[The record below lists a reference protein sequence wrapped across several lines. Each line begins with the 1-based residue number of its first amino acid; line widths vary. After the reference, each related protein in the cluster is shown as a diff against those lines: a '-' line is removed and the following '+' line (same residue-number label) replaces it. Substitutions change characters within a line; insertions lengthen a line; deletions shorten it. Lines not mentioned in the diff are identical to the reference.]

1 MADTLRHREWLE
13 MAKKDIQGAEILF
26 EHDADNGIVCF
37 HCQQA
42 IEKSLKG
49 FLILVTGV
57 LQDGHSL
64 VKLCK
69 KSASHNSLFSDIL
82 KDMAF
87 VNTYYIETR
96 YPAEDPLLVSKEDA
110 AECMA
115 ISKKVVGMID
125 EIIKKNEL

>member
-1 MADTLRHREWLE
+1 LVDTLRHREWFE
-13 MAKKDIQGAEILF
+13 MAKKDMKSAEILF
-26 EHDADNGIVCF
+26 EHDADNGIICF

-42 IEKSLKG
+42 IEKSLNG
-49 FLILVTGV
+49 FLISVTGV

-69 KSASHNSLFSDIL
+69 KAASHNSLFSDML

-115 ISKKVVGMID
+115 ISKKVIVMIED
-125 EIIKKNEL
+125 IINKMQ

>member
-1 MADTLRHREWLE
+1 
-13 MAKKDIQGAEILF
+13 MAKKDIQGAEILL

-69 KSASHNSLFSDIL
+69 KAASHNSLFSNML

-96 YPAEDPLLVSKEDA
+96 YPAEDPLLISKEDA

-115 ISKKVVGMID
+115 ISKNVIGTIED
-125 EIIKKNEL
+125 IINEMR

>member
-1 MADTLRHREWLE
+1 MVDSVRHKEWFE
-13 MAKKDIQGAEILF
+13 MAKKDMRSAEILF

-42 IEKSLKG
+42 IEKYLKG
-49 FLILVTGV
+49 FLINVTGE
-57 LQDGHSL
+57 LHEGHNL

-69 KSASHNSLFSDIL
+69 KALAYNKALSEFI

-110 AECMA
+110 EECIKIA
-115 ISKKVVGMID
+115 IKVIERIQEVVNGS
-125 EIIKKNEL
+125 N

>member
-1 MADTLRHREWLE
+1 
-13 MAKKDIQGAEILF
+13 MAKKDLQSAEILF

-42 IEKSLKG
+42 IEKYLKG
-49 FLILVTGV
+49 FLINATGE
-57 LQDGHSL
+57 LQEGHNL

-69 KSASHNSLFSDIL
+69 KAMAYDKSLGGFI

-96 YPAEDPLLVSKEDA
+96 YPAEEPLLVSKEDA
-110 AECMA
+110 EECIRIAMEVIGKIEEA
-115 ISKKVVGMID
+115 VRD
-125 EIIKKNEL
+125 NNNNRAYR

>member
-49 FLILVTGV
+49 FLISVSGILH
-57 LQDGHSL
+57 DGHSL

-69 KSASHNSLFSDIL
+69 KAANHNSLFSDML

-96 YPAEDPLLVSKEDA
+96 YPAEDPLMVSKEDA
-110 AECMA
+110 AECMT
-115 ISKKVVGMID
+115 ISKKVIGMIED
-125 EIIKKNEL
+125 IINEMQ

>member
-1 MADTLRHREWLE
+1 MADTLRHLEWLE

-26 EHDADNGIVCF
+26 DHDADNGIICF
-37 HCQQA
+37 HCQQS

-49 FLILVTGV
+49 FLIFVTGV
-57 LQDGHSL
+57 LHDGHSL

-69 KSASHNSLFSDIL
+69 KAANHNALFSDML

-115 ISKKVVGMID
+115 
-125 EIIKKNEL
+125 

>member
-1 MADTLRHREWLE
+1 MADTLRHREWIE
-13 MAKKDIQGAEILF
+13 MARKDMQGAEILF
-26 EHDADNGIVCF
+26 EHDADNGIICF

-49 FLILVTGV
+49 YLISVTGV

-69 KSASHNSLFSDIL
+69 NAATQNSLFSGLL

-87 VNTYYIETR
+87 VSTYYIETR

-115 ISKKVVGMID
+115 ISKKMIRMIED
-125 EIIKKNEL
+125 ILNKM

>member
-1 MADTLRHREWLE
+1 
-13 MAKKDIQGAEILF
+13 MAKKDMQGAEILF
-26 EHDADNGIVCF
+26 EHDADNGIICF

-42 IEKSLKG
+42 IEKSLKAY
-49 FLILVTGV
+49 LISVTGV

-69 KSASHNSLFSDIL
+69 NAATHNSLFSGLL

-87 VNTYYIETR
+87 VSTYYIETR

-115 ISKKVVGMID
+115 ISKKVIRMIED
-125 EIIKKNEL
+125 ILT

>member
-1 MADTLRHREWLE
+1 M
-13 MAKKDIQGAEILF
+13 QGAEILF
-26 EHDADNGIVCF
+26 EHDADNGIICF

-49 FLILVTGV
+49 YLISVTGV

-69 KSASHNSLFSDIL
+69 NAATQNSLFSGLL

-87 VNTYYIETR
+87 VSTYYIETR

-115 ISKKVVGMID
+115 ILKKVIRMIED
-125 EIIKKNEL
+125 ILNKM